1 MNGGAWLVICGLDA
15 SKFSASFSKP
25 QATSLKPQMTIYG
38 IGTDITEC
46 ARIKRMLEKHGDYF
60 VEHVYSSWEADY
72 CRSRKQSVESFTG
85 RWCAKEA
92 VLKAVGTG
100 WIRGISW
107 RDMDIRADDYGRPVL
122 FLGGGVLARVLEAGI
137 SDIHV
142 SISHCQSHA
151 TAFATAVCEGV
162 EFPEERRFEGDY
174 S

>member
-1 MNGGAWLVICGLDA
+1 MNSEQWLVIRDMSSRLTTNRYPL
-15 SKFSASFSKP
+15 STNHYP
-25 QATSLKPQMTIYG
+25 LMTTIYG

-60 VEHVYSSWEADY
+60 IDHVYSAWEADY
-72 CRSRKQSVESFTG
+72 CRGRKQSVESFTG

-107 RDMDIRADDYGRPVL
+107 RDMDIRADDYGRPIL
-122 FLGGGVLARVLEAGI
+122 FLGGGVLQRVLEAGI

-151 TAFATAVCEGV
+151 TGFATAVCEGT
-162 EFPEERRFEGDY
+162 EFPESRRFEGDY